1 MDNEAILGKIRKCIT
16 NKNLK
21 PVHQFLLN
29 NAAKGGSDLSAIA
42 KKVIEELP
50 DSDFG
55 REQHKEMFD
64 IVLSILKK
72 FDLSPEV
79 SSSLIGVLN
88 SEVNNLSIS
97 TRAAVVYDLLDS
109 LKEGTPLDRR
119 WLEVLPDLLTSISQ
133 SDTVSARGD
142 RLSGGQ
148 FKKLVVDNL
157 CSCPWEPKWATPLA
171 RILSEI
177 PLDASELELAIPKMM
192 RVLPNLEL
200 TEVPPLVY
208 QLLLFSNQEC
218 TEILIESV
226 VKFFREKDLE
236 MEELRAPAVNGKEN
250 LEQTEATVVLH
261 IVFAARQ
268 NPTIINFFIKML
280 KVRQMKAEFIFGQF
294 TLTLALALAKTRH
307 FTEQVLDVLKSAASF
322 HVQRQAKYREY
333 MWIREMIPVPKDIKQ
348 LIVNMIQHSKCGWE
362 ESSQSLV
369 EFGFLLMD
377 MYNPRA
383 GFGRTGHSTAFDCC
397 QLGQAIILDTF
408 KVNRDAC
415 GNIMDLVVDRF
426 LSKPSAPTDHYFELL
441 AQMIQTS
448 PQLLVQCQSQM
459 QKLLGHL
466 PNMPCQSTVKLLR
479 ASTPL
484 IKASATLRDW
494 LMIILRKLLFY
505 RELECRKVAV
515 SGILVLLRNLKPPGP
530 VGGFGQEVDFT
541 LSQLSV
547 QVPHPS
553 DAGSHQSV
561 CMELLGLLSKSLTQQ
576 GSLRQL
582 LYQGFPEVIDQNI
595 NLTEAVLELLLLQLQ
610 KYYDGDDSSY
620 PPLKLSGVVQINMDK
635 AILQEPLSQLVL
647 GCHRCLMV
655 AKKHSQGSSDDG
667 PGSTVQHTL
676 QKLLGNLTDV
686 MVDAELEAFSLDK
699 MSDFSASSVGQK
711 NRLIAT
717 ELRNICEAL
726 IEHTLSCGSW
736 SASSAQVALKLFGQ
750 LNDIEQLLQS
760 ASNKKKENKANAS
773 SKRKDVKARPAPRK
787 SLPSLLSTKF
797 LGKLLQ
803 NLFCSSSEY
812 SGLSELLENSSFM
825 QHIVGAA
832 RHELGKVQDPGT
844 FEALYNERLL
854 QSHFK
859 ISRVF
864 LEVCKQ
870 KSKESDSDIAAIC
883 IESLGSLVSS
893 VTKYHVD
900 HLPLL
905 LATLEGIDSS
915 EVLDLT
921 ELIKSQY
928 TVYKAL
934 VNDILCQSEDSTRLK
949 ELIPIMLICCC
960 LCRFIEPGSLLF
972 GELQDWMKEICREQ
986 SITDPA
992 VARSLLSFYLTV
1004 SHQTHDCLKN
1014 FGNVAV
1020 SFHYNLGDVDE
1031 DVELSTKQ
1039 VFGIINAKTVASMV
1053 PALLEHIHKV
1063 HERIDWLLAL
1073 LRSCT
1078 ALEAH
1083 MKDCDSED
1091 SAGSSRQ
1098 VQEVGLCRQLGYLVA
1113 IFIELTQSQ
1122 LPAGQCT
1129 ETVMKQL
1136 TRLYNSLAGLSK
1148 LYLSLYSSKFGS
1160 FCSKYE
1166 KLIKLAATQLTPNV
1180 YTMITFLQNAESE
1193 REPAKKKPRRDEVQK
1208 AAVARELSTIPSLIY
1223 AIEQHERL
1231 LIQLV
1236 KKSKVNLM
1244 EFVKMSTARDFRIN
1258 SATVQARLE
1267 ESADANGSADED
1279 NASVASTGS
1288 CSAPKSG
1295 TAKPKSKRLRKAPGS
1310 KK

>member
-1 MDNEAILGKIRKCIT
+1 MDNEAIRGKIRKCIT
-16 NKNLK
+16 SKNLK

-29 NAAKGGSDLSAIA
+29 NAAKGGSDVSAIA

-50 DSDFG
+50 DNDFG

-64 IVLSILKK
+64 IILSILKK
-72 FDLSPEV
+72 FDLSPEI

-88 SEVNNLSIS
+88 SEVNNLSVS
-97 TRAAVVYDLLDS
+97 TRAAVVYDLLDG
-109 LKEGTPLDRR
+109 LKEGIPLDRR

-142 RLSGGQ
+142 KLSGGQ
-148 FKKLVVDNL
+148 FKKLVVENL

-177 PLDASELELAIPKMM
+177 PLDASELQLAIPKMM

-200 TEVPPLVY
+200 PEVPPLVY

-236 MEELRAPAVNGKEN
+236 IEELRATALNGREN

-322 HVQRQAKYREY
+322 HIQRQAKYREY
-333 MWIREMIPVPKDIKQ
+333 MWVREMIPVPKDIKQ
-348 LIVNMIQHSKCGWE
+348 LIVNMIKHSKCGWE

-383 GFGRTGHSTAFDCC
+383 GFGRTGHSTTFDCC
-397 QLGQAIILDTF
+397 QLGQAIVLETF
-408 KVNRDAC
+408 IVNRDAS

-426 LSKPSAPTDHYFELL
+426 LSKPCAPTDHYFELL
-441 AQMIQTS
+441 AQMIQAS

-466 PNMPCQSTVKLLR
+466 PNMPCHSTVKLLR

-484 IKASATLRDW
+484 IKASATLCDW
-494 LMIILRKLLFY
+494 LMIVLRKLLFY

-515 SGILVLLRNLKPPGP
+515 SGILVLLRNLKPRGP
-530 VGGFGQEVDFT
+530 VGGFGREVDFT

-547 QVPHPS
+547 QVPQQS
-553 DAGSHQSV
+553 DPGSHHSV

-576 GSLRQL
+576 GALRQL

-595 NLTEAVLELLLLQLQ
+595 NLTEAVLELLVLQLQ
-610 KYYDGDDSSY
+610 KYYDGDDNSY

-635 AILQEPLSQLVL
+635 AVLQEPLSQLVL
-647 GCHRCLMV
+647 GAHRCLMI
-655 AKKHSQGSSDDG
+655 AKKHSQGSTDDG
-667 PGSTVQHTL
+667 QESGVQQTL
-676 QKLLGNLTDV
+676 QKLLGNLTK
-686 MVDAELEAFSLDK
+686 DK
-699 MSDFSASSVGQK
+699 MSDFSMSSVGQK

-736 SASSAQVALKLFGQ
+736 SASSAQVSLKLFEQ
-750 LNDIEQLLQS
+750 LNDIEQLLQNG
-760 ASNKKKENKANAS
+760 SNKKKDSKASAS
-773 SKRKDVKARPAPRK
+773 SKRKDAKAKAAPRK
-787 SLPSLLSTKF
+787 GLPSLLSTRF
-797 LGKLLQ
+797 LGKFLE

-812 SGLSELLENSSFM
+812 SGLSELSENSSFM
-825 QHIVGAA
+825 QHIVSAA
-832 RHELGKVQDPGT
+832 RHELVKVQEPGT

-870 KSKESDSDIAAIC
+870 KSKESDSDITAIC

-893 VTKYHVD
+893 VTKHHVD

-905 LATLEGIDSS
+905 LATLEGMDSS
-915 EVLDLT
+915 EVPDLK

-934 VNDILCQSEDSTRLK
+934 VNDILCQTEDSTRLK

-960 LCRFIEPGSLLF
+960 LSRFIEPGSLLF
-972 GELQDWMKEICREQ
+972 GELQDWIKEICKQQ

-992 VARSLLSFYLTV
+992 VARSLLSFYLSV

-1014 FGNVAV
+1014 FGNIAV
-1020 SFHYNLGDVDE
+1020 CFHYNLGDVDE

-1039 VFGIINAKTVASMV
+1039 VFSLINAKTVASLV
-1053 PALLEHIHKV
+1053 PVLLEHIHKV

-1073 LRSCT
+1073 VRSCT

-1083 MKDCDSED
+1083 MKDNDSED
-1091 SAGSSRQ
+1091 SSASSRQ

-1129 ETVMKQL
+1129 VAVMKQL

-1180 YTMITFLQNAESE
+1180 YSMITFLQNAESE
-1193 REPAKKKPRRDEVQK
+1193 REPSKKKPRRDEVQK
-1208 AAVARELSTIPSLIY
+1208 AAVAREISTIPSLIY
-1223 AIEQHERL
+1223 AIEQHEKL

-1267 ESADANGSADED
+1267 ESAEANGSADED
-1279 NASVASTGS
+1279 NGSVASTGS
-1288 CSAPKSG
+1288 CSAPRSG

>member
-1 MDNEAILGKIRKCIT
+1 MDNEAILGKIRKCIS

-29 NAAKGGSDLSAIA
+29 NAAKGGSDIPAIA

-64 IVLSILKK
+64 IILSILKK

-109 LKEGTPLDRR
+109 LKEGIPLDRR

-192 RVLPNLEL
+192 RVLPNLDL
-200 TEVPPLVY
+200 AEVPPLVY

-226 VKFFREKDLE
+226 VKFFREKDME
-236 MEELRAPAVNGKEN
+236 MEELRASAGNGKEN

-348 LIVNMIQHSKCGWE
+348 VIANMIQHSKCGWE

-494 LMIILRKLLFY
+494 LMIMLRKLLFY

-530 VGGFGQEVDFT
+530 VGGFGREVDFT

-561 CMELLGLLSKSLTQQ
+561 CMELLGLLNKSLTQQ

-635 AILQEPLSQLVL
+635 AVLQEPLSQLVL

-655 AKKHSQGSSDDG
+655 AKKHSQGSSDDRQ
-667 PGSTVQHTL
+667 GSGVQHTL
-676 QKLLGNLTDV
+676 QELLRNLTNV

-750 LNDIEQLLQS
+750 LNDIEQLLQT
-760 ASNKKKENKANAS
+760 ASNKKKDNKANAS
-773 SKRKDVKARPAPRK
+773 SKRKDAKVKPAPRK

-803 NLFCSSSEY
+803 NLFW
-812 SGLSELLENSSFM
+812 
-825 QHIVGAA
+825 
-832 RHELGKVQDPGT
+832 
-844 FEALYNERLL
+844 
-854 QSHFK
+854 
-859 ISRVF
+859 VF

-893 VTKYHVD
+893 VTKHHVD

-934 VNDILCQSEDSTRLK
+934 VNDILCQTEDSTRLK
-949 ELIPIMLICCC
+949 ELIPIMVICCC

-972 GELQDWMKEICREQ
+972 GDLQDWMKEICKQQ

-1014 FGNVAV
+1014 FGSIAV

-1031 DVELSTKQ
+1031 DVELSTNQ
-1039 VFGIINAKTVASMV
+1039 VFSLINAKTVASLV

-1073 LRSCT
+1073 VRSCT

-1083 MKDCDSED
+1083 MKDSDSED

-1148 LYLSLYSSKFGS
+1148 LYLSLYTSKFGS

-1180 YTMITFLQNAESE
+1180 YTMITFLQNGESE
-1193 REPAKKKPRRDEVQK
+1193 REPAKKKPRRDEVRK
-1208 AAVARELSTIPSLIY
+1208 AAVVRELSTIPSLIY
-1223 AIEQHERL
+1223 AIEQHEKL
-1231 LIQLV
+1231 LIQLM

-1267 ESADANGSADED
+1267 ESAEASGSADED

-1295 TAKPKSKRLRKAPGS
+1295 TVKPKSKRLRKAPGS

>member
-1 MDNEAILGKIRKCIT
+1 MDNEAIRGKIRKCIT
-16 NKNLK
+16 SKNLK

-29 NAAKGGSDLSAIA
+29 NAAKGGSDVSAIA

-50 DSDFG
+50 DNDFG

-64 IVLSILKK
+64 IILSILKK

-88 SEVNNLSIS
+88 SEVNNLSVS
-97 TRAAVVYDLLDS
+97 TRAAVVYDLLDG
-109 LKEGTPLDRR
+109 LKEGIPLDRR

-148 FKKLVVDNL
+148 FKKLVVENL

-177 PLDASELELAIPKMM
+177 PLDASELQLAIPKMM

-200 TEVPPLVY
+200 PEVPPLVY

-236 MEELRAPAVNGKEN
+236 IEELRATALNGREN

-322 HVQRQAKYREY
+322 HIQRQAKYREY
-333 MWIREMIPVPKDIKQ
+333 MWVREMIPVPKDIKQ
-348 LIVNMIQHSKCGWE
+348 LIVNMIKHSKCGWE

-397 QLGQAIILDTF
+397 QLGQAIVLETF
-408 KVNRDAC
+408 IVNRDAS

-426 LSKPSAPTDHYFELL
+426 LSKPCAPTDHYFELL
-441 AQMIQTS
+441 AQMIQTT

-466 PNMPCQSTVKLLR
+466 PNMPCHSTAKLLR

-484 IKASATLRDW
+484 IKASATLCDW
-494 LMIILRKLLFY
+494 LMIVLRKLLFY

-515 SGILVLLRNLKPPGP
+515 SGILVLLRNLKPRGP
-530 VGGFGQEVDFT
+530 VGGFGREVDFT

-547 QVPHPS
+547 QVPQQNDP
-553 DAGSHQSV
+553 GSHHSV

-576 GSLRQL
+576 GALRQL

-595 NLTEAVLELLLLQLQ
+595 NLTEAVLELLVLQLQ
-610 KYYDGDDSSY
+610 KYYDGDDNSY

-635 AILQEPLSQLVL
+635 AVLQEPLSQLVL
-647 GCHRCLMV
+647 GAHRCLMI
-655 AKKHSQGSSDDG
+655 AKKHSQGSTDDG
-667 PGSTVQHTL
+667 QESGVQQTL
-676 QKLLGNLTDV
+676 QKLLGNLTK
-686 MVDAELEAFSLDK
+686 DK
-699 MSDFSASSVGQK
+699 MSDFSMSSVGQK

-736 SASSAQVALKLFGQ
+736 SASSAQVSLKLFEQ
-750 LNDIEQLLQS
+750 LNDIEQLLQNG
-760 ASNKKKENKANAS
+760 SNKKKDSKASAS
-773 SKRKDVKARPAPRK
+773 SKRKDAKAKAAPRK
-787 SLPSLLSTKF
+787 GLPSLLSTRF
-797 LGKLLQ
+797 LGKFLE

-812 SGLSELLENSSFM
+812 SGLSELSENSSFM
-825 QHIVGAA
+825 QHIVSAA
-832 RHELGKVQDPGT
+832 RHELVKVQEPGT

-870 KSKESDSDIAAIC
+870 KSKESDSDITAIC

-893 VTKYHVD
+893 VTKHHFD

-905 LATLEGIDSS
+905 LATLEGMDSS
-915 EVLDLT
+915 EVPDLK
-921 ELIKSQY
+921 ELTKSQY

-934 VNDILCQSEDSTRLK
+934 VNDILCQTEDSTRLK

-960 LCRFIEPGSLLF
+960 LSRFIEPGSLLF
-972 GELQDWMKEICREQ
+972 GELQDWIKEICKQQ

-992 VARSLLSFYLTV
+992 VARSLLSFYLSV

-1014 FGNVAV
+1014 FGNIAV
-1020 SFHYNLGDVDE
+1020 CFHYNLGDVDE

-1039 VFGIINAKTVASMV
+1039 VFSLINAKTVASLV
-1053 PALLEHIHKV
+1053 PVLLEHIHKV

-1073 LRSCT
+1073 VRSCT

-1083 MKDCDSED
+1083 MKDNDSED
-1091 SAGSSRQ
+1091 SSASSRQ

-1129 ETVMKQL
+1129 VAVMKQL

-1180 YTMITFLQNAESE
+1180 YSMITFLQNAESE
-1193 REPAKKKPRRDEVQK
+1193 REPSKKKPRRDEVQK
-1208 AAVARELSTIPSLIY
+1208 AAVAREISTIPSLIY
-1223 AIEQHERL
+1223 AIEQHEKL

-1267 ESADANGSADED
+1267 ESAEANGSADED
-1279 NASVASTGS
+1279 NGSVASTGS
-1288 CSAPKSG
+1288 CSAPRSG